1 MVNVEHQHL
10 LPLIPNQ
17 KSDIF
22 IIIFILKCNKNTIL
36 SLEFYNEEEL
46 GLAVPLTIRLTLSAY
61 TVHVGIHN

>member
-10 LPLIPNQ
+10 LPLIPTR

-22 IIIFILKCNKNTIL
+22 IIIFILKCNKNIVFF
-36 SLEFYNEEEL
+36 LEFYNEEEL
-46 GLAVPLTIRLTLSAY
+46 GLAVSLTIHLTLSAY